1 VNKVRHFLDKYGLW
15 GASILISL
23 SFASLDGRYLRSYMF
38 DGWLGTI
45 CAYTGNFLI
54 DLSSEFLIYEFTRH
68 QRDTIEGKAR
78 NRKRG
83 ISWILLIGAMG
94 LLYFAL
100 IFSFRQASLIKAN
113 EPLIYRWS
121 IAAFA
126 QVALLLLGIASALR
140 DYPAQKEKTSKPK
153 AERPR
158 YVCDVCGYVA
168 KNSNA
173 LSGHKRW
180 CSSGNGRH
188 PHPERVE
195 AGEEQR

>member
-1 VNKVRHFLDKYGLW
+1 MTERPWWDKWGLW
-15 GASILISL
+15 VISILISL

-38 DGWLGTI
+38 DGQLGAV
-45 CAYTGNFLI
+45 CGYTGNFLI

-78 NRKRG
+78 NRKRA
-83 ISWILLIGAMG
+83 ISWGLLIGALS

-100 IFSFRQASLIKAN
+100 IFSFRQASLIKPD

-126 QVALLLLGIASALR
+126 QVALLLLGVASALR
-140 DYPAQKEKTSKPK
+140 DYPAKQEKTSKPK

-158 YVCDVCGYVA
+158 YACKLCSFVA
-168 KNSNA
+168 KNQHALNA
-173 LSGHKRW
+173 HMRAHASD
-180 CSSGNGRH
+180 NGTH
-188 PHPERVE
+188 PQHERVE
-195 AGEEQR
+195 AREEK